1 MKKTNLFFIAIS
13 FFLCSCGTVAG
24 NVKSQG
30 TEGIRVVSLS
40 DSASSEN
47 LVPAYKKKTDKTKK
61 KGDFYN
67 SVLELRANHTEGTDF
82 RTVYELRKSSVAV
95 FAIHGGKTEW
105 GTSSIAKAI
114 AGTDYSYYRFEALVK
129 NNWKFHVTA
138 TNFDDPPA
146 LRVAE
151 ESMFGISVHVQK
163 GDEDIICVG
172 GGNKDAAKM
181 MADMLVS
188 AGYPVEYPCKKFPGE
203 SPKNIVN
210 RTKLGGVQFEFT
222 FPLIQKIVKNKKKL
236 KNFSKKV
243 RDTAEKYLN
252 SLPEPIQQQMNE

>member
-47 LVPAYKKKTDKTKK
+47 LVPAYKKKTARK
-61 KGDFYN
+61 KGDFYK
-67 SVLELRANHTEGTDF
+67 SVSELRANHTEGTDF

-95 FAIHGGKTEW
+95 FAIHGGKIER
-105 GTSSIAKAI
+105 GTSSMAKTI
-114 AGTDYSYYRFEALVK
+114 AGTDYSYYRFEALV
-129 NNWKFHVTA
+129 NNSWKFHVTA
-138 TNFDDPPA
+138 THFDDPPA
-146 LRVAE
+146 LHVAE
-151 ESMFGISVHVQK
+151 ESMFGISVHIQH
-163 GDEDIICVG
+163 GDEDSICVG

-188 AGYPVEYPCKKFPGE
+188 EGYPVEYPCARFPGD
-203 SPKNIVN
+203 SPENIVN

-222 FPLIQKIVKNKKKL
+222 TPMIQKIVRNKKRL
-236 KNFSKKV
+236 KIFSKKI

-252 SLPEPIQQQMNE
+252 SLPEPMQQQTNE